1 MIELEKYVKSNL
13 VYLICILIIVGFS
26 LILIKIGFASI
37 EISMLIVSTY
47 IFFIFLL
54 IAGREKTGRQ
64 ELEKMIKRISE
75 LTSAGK
81 FNEALKTAGE
91 ARNRKIKIEA
101 IKEINKA
108 YSEVLNRILPFLS
121 SLEDKGMDI
130 SVYEDFM
137 EKANQRRYYKGA
149 EKTITE
155 VMRLIKE
162 KEEILGAIAEIKQVE
177 NKLNDSM

>member
-13 VYLICILIIVGFS
+13 VYLLCILIIVGFS
-26 LILIKIGFASI
+26 WILIKIGFASI
-37 EISMLIVSTY
+37 EIPMLIVGAY

-54 IAGREKTGRQ
+54 IAGREKTSKQ

-75 LTSAGK
+75 LTSVGK
-81 FNEALKTAGE
+81 FNEALKTAGD

-101 IKEINKA
+101 IKEINKT
-108 YSEVLNRILPFLS
+108 YSEILNRILPFFS
-121 SLEDKGMDI
+121 SLEDKEMDI
-130 SVYEDFM
+130 SKYEDFI

-155 VMRLIKE
+155 VMGLIKE
-162 KEEILGAIAEIKQVE
+162 KEEILRSIAEIKQVE
-177 NKLNDSM
+177 NKLDGPM